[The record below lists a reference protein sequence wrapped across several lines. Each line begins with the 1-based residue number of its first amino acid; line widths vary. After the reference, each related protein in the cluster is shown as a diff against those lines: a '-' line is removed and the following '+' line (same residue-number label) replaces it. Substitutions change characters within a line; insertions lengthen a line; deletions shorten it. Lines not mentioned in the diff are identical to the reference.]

1 MSSPR
6 LFFIVKSSISKVDA
20 LYDLLMRLPL
30 LGWAFFYAMLQLVVL
45 MQYTNAAPLDF
56 AYAVHIAMRL
66 STVAF
71 MLLVAAAVIA
81 RTRPSGKASGLE
93 PRVSALVGSF
103 LTYGIV
109 LFPRHD
115 LSPPLELISTLLIL
129 VGTAGAVAALC
140 QLGRSFSVMAE
151 SRQLVTSGP
160 YRFLR
165 HPLYLTEEIAI
176 IGLFMQF
183 ASLWTALFLAVH
195 VAIQLRRI
203 HNEETVLSAKFPEYA
218 AYKRNTSRLIPG
230 IY

>member
-1 MSSPR
+1 LGVLLR
-6 LFFIVKSSISKVDA
+6 DA
-20 LYDLLMRLPL
+20 AI
-30 LGWAFFYAMLQLVVL
+30 GG
-45 MQYTNAAPLDF
+45 
-56 AYAVHIAMRL
+56 AYAVYERGPTGFRL
-66 STVAF
+66 RGPYCN
-71 MLLVAAAVIA
+71 AVIDGRIHVACRRRRYRADAALRESERA
-81 RTRPSGKASGLE
+81 RATCLRFSRFLSDIRHCAFSAARL
-93 PRVSALVGSF
+93 VSA
-103 LTYGIV
+103 
-109 LFPRHD
+109 
-115 LSPPLELISTLLIL
+115 
-129 VGTAGAVAALC
+129 AGVDIDAADPSVAALC

-183 ASLWTALFLAVH
+183 VSLWTALFLAVH